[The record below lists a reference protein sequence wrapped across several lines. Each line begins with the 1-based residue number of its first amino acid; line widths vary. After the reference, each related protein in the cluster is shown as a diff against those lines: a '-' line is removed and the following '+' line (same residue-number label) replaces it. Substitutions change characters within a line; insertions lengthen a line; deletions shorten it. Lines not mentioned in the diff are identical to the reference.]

1 MLGHGL
7 GLQGGLIGLDVVSGE
22 RCLSTGRA
30 VSEGGA
36 ESSDEDDHLEDEV
49 LDDVVGNDRDET
61 NESGGAQSLVVDVEQ
76 GDRGAP
82 EGGHAHPDEEGPAQT
97 QVDTED
103 GGLGDT
109 DDRGDTTSTGQT
121 LHLGVLG
128 QEEDRQGHG
137 PLGDIGHG
145 GDREDEGAGT
155 AAAHLCDERQL
166 HGREGLVQS
175 GHHDRRVDQAEE
187 ETTHGSGGRVQPAQ
201 AVGNAVGEL
210 TCQRAHDD
218 EGEEAG
224 HQQRNQRGQQEVG
237 SSRQALVEPFLD
249 VCQQP

>member
-7 GLQGGLIGLDVVSGE
+7 GLQGGLIGVDVIAGQ
-22 RCLSTGRA
+22 RCLSSSSA
-30 VSEGGA
+30 VGEGGA
-36 ESSDEDDHLEDEV
+36 ESGEEDDNLEDEV
-49 LDDVVGNDRDET
+49 LDNVVGNDRDET
-61 NESGGAQSLVVDVEQ
+61 NESGGAQSLVVDIEQ
-76 GDRGAP
+76 GDGGTP
-82 EGGHAHPDEEGPAQT
+82 EGGHTHPNEERPTQA
-97 QVDTED
+97 QVDTEN

-109 DDRGDTTSTGQT
+109 NDRGDTTSTSQT
-121 LHLGVLG
+121 FHLGVLG
-128 QEEDRQGHG
+128 QEEDRQGHSA
-137 PLGDIGHG
+137 LGDIGHG

-175 GHHDRRVDQAEE
+175 GHHDRRVDHAEE
-187 ETTHGSGGRVQPAQ
+187 KAAQGSGGRVQPAQ

-224 HQQRNQRGQQEVG
+224 HQQRDERGQQEVG